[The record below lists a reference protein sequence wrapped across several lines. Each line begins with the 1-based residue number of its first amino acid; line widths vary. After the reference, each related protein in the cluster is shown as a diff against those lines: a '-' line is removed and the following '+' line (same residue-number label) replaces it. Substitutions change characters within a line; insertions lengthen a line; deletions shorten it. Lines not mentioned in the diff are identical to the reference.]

1 MALPKPLLMKLAAV
15 AMVILVLIPV
25 ITVPR
30 ALAEEVVELGIGIDR
45 SKLIMLTT
53 IALLFSDIPLE
64 YVERYE
70 LFNTLYIYRS
80 GGVELVTQPYL
91 PGDIVLNVTRAVAEL
106 KKNSNI
112 SYAISE
118 GRVDI
123 YVNGSLALT
132 IEYGEDLQSWSLWVG
147 ELRNKTIDRNTIVY
161 WRWLRANFTNEFVY
175 YYAVYL
181 IRNVS
186 DTHRVYIAT
195 VAELKPDYSGYSY
208 VFTFASYWF
217 KNKTTFFGDWIA
229 LPEGTD
235 SLSDYYRLVAYGVK
249 WLSENVYNGTSPGYL
264 KRGKSSGYVPQ
275 AYPQIANALEI
286 LADSIPQEIDL
297 PIERGYAIVV
307 DFLLS
312 MIAGAIVG
320 AIGYV
325 TIWAITTGCDV
336 NKWSWE
342 QFALSIVIGAALG
355 PLGTK
360 IINMLGGSS
369 IFLKLPS
376 WLRW

>member
-1 MALPKPLLMKLAAV
+1 MTLPKSLLMRFVAV
-15 AMVILVLIPV
+15 TIVVLVLIPIV
-25 ITVPR
+25 VVPMV
-30 ALAEEVVELGIGIDR
+30 LAEEVVVLSIDAER
-45 SKLIMLTT
+45 HKLIMLTM

-64 YVERYE
+64 YVEKYE
-70 LFNTLYIYRS
+70 LFNTLYVYRG
-80 GGVELVTQPYL
+80 GGVELVKQPYL
-91 PGDIVLNVTRAVAEL
+91 PGDEVLNLTKIVAEV

-112 SYAISE
+112 SYVVYE
-118 GRVDI
+118 GRVDV
-123 YVNGSLALT
+123 YVNGTPTLT

-147 ELRNKTIDRNTIVY
+147 ELRNKTIDRNTVMY
-161 WRWLRANFTNEFVY
+161 WRWLRANFTNEFVDC
-175 YYAVYL
+175 YAVYL

-264 KRGKSSGYVPQ
+264 KRGRDSGYVPQ

-307 DFLLS
+307 DIVWWKVGLIVCSAVTIIGVIVYFYGRFTGCSNAL
-312 MIAGAIVG
+312 AIGTDLAMVG
-320 AIGYV
+320 AL
-325 TIWAITTGCDV
+325 C
-336 NKWSWE
+336 
-342 QFALSIVIGAALG
+342 FALLALREINVKVI
-355 PLGTK
+355 
-360 IINMLGGSS
+360 
-369 IFLKLPS
+369 F
-376 WLRW
+376 R